1 MAEQL
6 VDVQGRAPLLAPTG
20 VFASEDVAHLEQL
33 AAGVRREF
41 CRLTVPLHVVC
52 LLDGRQLLDMHQL
65 SGCQGDDDD
74 PVLCLILVGEQE

>member
-6 VDVQGRAPLLAPTG
+6 VYVQGRTPLLAPIMEL
-20 VFASEDVAHLEQL
+20 VSENVTHLEL
-33 AAGVRREF
+33 LTAGVKREL
-41 CRLTVPLHVVC
+41 CWPTVPLHVVC

-74 PVLCLILVGEQE
+74 PVLSLILVGEQE